1 MDHTDEKEIRL
12 KGINVSPGICI
23 GKAYLVGK
31 EGVDVVN
38 KYYISQDN
46 LQNEIKRFKSAVKRA
61 KDKLQE
67 IIETTPEELRQHIH
81 ILETHKVL
89 YKDKMLYG
97 KTIETM
103 EKELVNAEWALK
115 QVVSNVKRMFDSM
128 TDPYLQGR
136 AADIVQVSES
146 IMQNLMGAKALDIG
160 AIRKRV
166 ILVAADLSPAET
178 SQIQLEKIKG
188 LITDLGGKTS
198 HTGII
203 ARSLEIPAVLGLE
216 RATNLIKND
225 DIVIV
230 DGTAGC
236 VIVHPN
242 DQTLIEFEERQSNY
256 ERYKAVISRSSHLP
270 AETVDGIKLEVLANI
285 ELPEEVVSVINY
297 GGDGIGLYRT
307 EFQYLSRLQFPDEH
321 ELFDNYKDVVEVMA
335 ARSVTIRTLDISG
348 EKGLSFAS
356 DPDEKNP
363 VLGLRGIRY
372 CLKNPDVFNTQ
383 LRAILR
389 ASAYGRVRILF
400 PMISRHEEVLA
411 AKKLLANAADSL
423 DKEGIGFDHDIEVGI
438 MIEVPSAA
446 IMADVMAKDIDF
458 FSIGTNDL
466 IQYSLA
472 VDRVNRQVSH
482 LYQSLNPAI
491 IRMIKHVADVARD
504 NNVEVCICGE
514 MASDPMNM
522 PILLGLGI
530 NRLSMNPQSIPII
543 KKTIRSL
550 NVKDTGLFITD
561 ILKETSETGVMEILT
576 DAYGKILQ
584 DMGYKFD
591 KGVLTNLSTE
601 GENSV

>member
-1 MDHTDEKEIRL
+1 MDRTDEKEIRL

-38 KYYISQDN
+38 KYYISEDN

-61 KDKLQE
+61 KDKLQK

-89 YKDKMLYG
+89 YNDKMLYG
-97 KTIETM
+97 KTIETI
-103 EKELVNAEWALK
+103 EKEMVNAEWALK
-115 QVVSNVKRMFDSM
+115 KVVTNVKSMFKNM
-128 TDPYLQGR
+128 KDPYLQGR
-136 AADIVQVSES
+136 AVDIVQVSDG
-146 IMQNLMGAKALDIG
+146 IMQNLVGAKPLDIG
-160 AIRKRV
+160 AIGKRV
-166 ILVAADLSPAET
+166 ILVAIDLSPAET

-216 RATNLIKND
+216 RATQSIKND

-230 DGTAGC
+230 DGIAGI
-236 VIVHPN
+236 VIVNPTE
-242 DQTLIEFEERQSNY
+242 QTLIEFEERQSNY

-270 AETVDGIKLEVLANI
+270 AETVDGIELEVMGNI
-285 ELPEEVVSVINY
+285 ELPEEVTSVINY

-307 EFQYLSRLQFPDEH
+307 EFQYLSRISFPE
-321 ELFDNYKDVVEVMA
+321 EGALFDNYKDVVEVMA
-335 ARSVTIRTLDISG
+335 PGSVTIRTLDISG
-348 EKGLSFAS
+348 EKGVSYAS

-372 CLKNPDVFNTQ
+372 CLKNPDIFKTQ
-383 LRAILR
+383 LRAVLR

-411 AKKLLANAADSL
+411 AKKLLINAADSL
-423 DKEGIGFDHDIEVGI
+423 DKEGIGFDADIEVGI

-446 IMADVMAKDIDF
+446 IMADVLAKDIDF

-472 VDRVNRQVSH
+472 VDRINRQVSH
-482 LYQSLNPAI
+482 LYQPLNPAI
-491 IRMIKHVADVARD
+491 IRMIKHVTDIAKSS
-504 NNVEVCICGE
+504 NVEVCICGE
-514 MASDPMNM
+514 MASDPLSL

-530 NRLSMNPQSIPII
+530 NRLSMNPQSIPLI
-543 KKTIRSL
+543 KKTIRAL
-550 NVKDTGLFITD
+550 NVKDTALFIKD
-561 ILKETSETGVMEILT
+561 VLKMTSEKAILEIL
-576 DAYGKILQ
+576 
-584 DMGYKFD
+584 
-591 KGVLTNLSTE
+591 LSTY
-601 GENSV
+601 GDIVQDISYTD

>member
-1 MDHTDEKEIRL
+1 MDRTDEKEIRL

-38 KYYISQDN
+38 KYYISEDN

-61 KDKLQE
+61 KDKLQK

-89 YKDKMLYG
+89 YNDKMLYG
-97 KTIETM
+97 KTIETI
-103 EKELVNAEWALK
+103 EKEMVNAEWALK
-115 QVVSNVKRMFDSM
+115 KVVTNVKSMFKNM
-128 TDPYLQGR
+128 KDPYLQGR
-136 AADIVQVSES
+136 AVDIVQVSDG
-146 IMQNLMGAKALDIG
+146 IMQNLVGAKPLDIG
-160 AIRKRV
+160 AIGKRV
-166 ILVAADLSPAET
+166 ILVAIDLSPAET

-216 RATNLIKND
+216 RATQSIKND

-230 DGTAGC
+230 DGIAGI
-236 VIVHPN
+236 VIVNPTE
-242 DQTLIEFEERQSNY
+242 QTLIEFEERQSNY

-270 AETVDGIKLEVLANI
+270 AETVDGIELEVMGNI
-285 ELPEEVVSVINY
+285 ELPEEVTSVINY

-307 EFQYLSRLQFPDEH
+307 EFQYLSRISFPE
-321 ELFDNYKDVVEVMA
+321 EGALFDNYKDVVEVMA
-335 ARSVTIRTLDISG
+335 PGSVTIRTLDISG
-348 EKGLSFAS
+348 EKGVSYAS

-372 CLKNPDVFNTQ
+372 CLKNPDIFKTQ
-383 LRAILR
+383 LRAVLR

-411 AKKLLANAADSL
+411 AKKLLINAADSL
-423 DKEGIGFDHDIEVGI
+423 DKEGIGFDADIEVGI

-446 IMADVMAKDIDF
+446 IMADVLAKDIDF

-482 LYQSLNPAI
+482 LYQPLNPAI
-491 IRMIKHVADVARD
+491 IRMIKHVTDIAKSS
-504 NNVEVCICGE
+504 NVEVCICGE
-514 MASDPMNM
+514 MASDPLSL

-530 NRLSMNPQSIPII
+530 NRLSMNPQSIPLI
-543 KKTIRSL
+543 KKTIRAL
-550 NVKDTGLFITD
+550 NVKDTALFIKD
-561 ILKETSETGVMEILT
+561 VLKMTSEKAILEIL
-576 DAYGKILQ
+576 
-584 DMGYKFD
+584 
-591 KGVLTNLSTE
+591 LSTY
-601 GENSV
+601 GDIVQDISYTD

>member
-1 MDHTDEKEIRL
+1 MDRTDEKEIRL

-38 KYYISQDN
+38 KYYISEDN

-61 KDKLQE
+61 KDKLQK

-89 YKDKMLYG
+89 YNDKMLYG
-97 KTIETM
+97 KTIETI
-103 EKELVNAEWALK
+103 EKEMVNAEWALK
-115 QVVSNVKRMFDSM
+115 KVVTNVKSMFKNM
-128 TDPYLQGR
+128 KDPYLQGR
-136 AADIVQVSES
+136 AVDIVQVSDG
-146 IMQNLMGAKALDIG
+146 IMQNLVGAKPLDIG
-160 AIRKRV
+160 AIGKRV
-166 ILVAADLSPAET
+166 ILVAIDLSPAET

-216 RATNLIKND
+216 RATQSIKND

-230 DGTAGC
+230 DGIAGI
-236 VIVHPN
+236 VIVNPTE
-242 DQTLIEFEERQSNY
+242 QTLIEFEERQSNY

-270 AETVDGIKLEVLANI
+270 AETVDGIELEVMGNI
-285 ELPEEVVSVINY
+285 ELPEEVTSVINY

-307 EFQYLSRLQFPDEH
+307 EFQYLSRISFPE
-321 ELFDNYKDVVEVMA
+321 EGALFDNYKDVVEVMA
-335 ARSVTIRTLDISG
+335 PGSVTIRTLDISG
-348 EKGLSFAS
+348 EKGVSYAS

-372 CLKNPDVFNTQ
+372 CLKNPDIFKTQ
-383 LRAILR
+383 LRAVLR

-411 AKKLLANAADSL
+411 AKKLLINAADSL
-423 DKEGIGFDHDIEVGI
+423 DKEGIGFDADIEVGI

-446 IMADVMAKDIDF
+446 IMADVLAKDIDF

-472 VDRVNRQVSH
+472 VDRINRQVSH
-482 LYQSLNPAI
+482 LYQPLNPAI
-491 IRMIKHVADVARD
+491 IRMIKHVTDIAKSS
-504 NNVEVCICGE
+504 NVEVCICGE
-514 MASDPMNM
+514 MASDPLSL

-530 NRLSMNPQSIPII
+530 NRLSMNPQSIPLI
-543 KKTIRSL
+543 KKTIRAL
-550 NVKDTGLFITD
+550 NVKDTTLFIKD
-561 ILKETSETGVMEILT
+561 VLKMTSEKAILEIL
-576 DAYGKILQ
+576 
-584 DMGYKFD
+584 
-591 KGVLTNLSTE
+591 LSTY
-601 GENSV
+601 GDIVQDISYTD